1 MILVTGGTGL
11 VGSHLLYELVKNHQK
26 VRAIYRNKAKIEA
39 VKKVFSY
46 FTEEVNIL
54 FNKIEWIEADILN
67 IPQLTEAFTGITKV
81 YHCAAFISFDV
92 KDYYALRKTNIEG
105 TANIVNLSI
114 ANNIEKLCYVSSIAT
129 LGNKEDGSL
138 IDEDSFW
145 NPEADNSVYSI
156 TKNGAEMEVWRGTQE
171 GLDAVIV
178 NPGIIL
184 GAGFWHSG
192 SGLLFKKINNKLS
205 YYTTGTTGYVDVKDV
220 VQCMIQ
226 LMTSSIVNQRFIVVA
241 KNLSFKQCT
250 EIIAKHLH
258 VKPPKKQATPLILAV
273 AWRADW
279 LKSFFTGK
287 PRMLTKQN
295 ASSALSITNY
305 NNQKIKEALD
315 FNFTPIEKSIEN
327 ISKSFLKEH

>member
-192 SGLLFKKINNKLS
+192 SGLLFKKVNNKLS

-220 VQCMIQ
+220 VQCMVQ

>member
-171 GLDAVIV
+171 GLEAVIV

-192 SGLLFKKINNKLS
+192 SGLLFKKVNNKLS

-220 VQCMIQ
+220 VQCMVQ

-250 EIIAKHLH
+250 EIIANHLH
-258 VKPPKKQATPLILAV
+258 VKPPKKQATPLILAI

-305 NNQKIKEALD
+305 NNKKIKEALD